1 MENLY
6 IKNVWNAKKS
16 SLFKFFTTTSSKKVV
31 HPNHGFLAF
40 LNQLNYTFFVW
51 IFYNTVG
58 YAENIPIP
66 STILT
71 FWLHFCAMTFSPC
84 LEPYLIPCGE
94 TTVMVGIWGDQGPK
108 NVKDMLNL
116 SSADKP
122 AISGIENSPE
132 ISRLTFWSES
142 WMGIKITSWLF
153 LFSKPLLTCLSTEPT

>member
-1 MENLY
+1 MSKLSLKVDHFLKLICQPTDLCSIRSYHLY
-6 IKNVWNAKKS
+6 KLMPKLKT
-16 SLFKFFTTTSSKKVV
+16 LKVK
-31 HPNHGFLAF
+31 
-40 LNQLNYTFFVW
+40 
-51 IFYNTVG
+51 
-58 YAENIPIP
+58 
-66 STILT
+66 LT
-71 FWLHFCAMTFSPC
+71 FWVHFWEMTFSPC